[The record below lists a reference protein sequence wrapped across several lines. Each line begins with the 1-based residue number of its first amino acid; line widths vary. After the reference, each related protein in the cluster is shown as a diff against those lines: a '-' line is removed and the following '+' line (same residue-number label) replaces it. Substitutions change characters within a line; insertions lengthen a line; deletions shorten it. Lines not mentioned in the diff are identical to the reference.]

1 MAAAGYLRNTALA
14 AAADDRL
21 LKATLDINIIVV
33 VLRRSRAFILQ
44 LAAPSRQKEMQHFK
58 GCRSWRRADT
68 GENLS
73 DFSLI
78 MTHLAEI
85 TSLPLDSRAEE
96 DSLSI

>member
-44 LAAPSRQKEMQHFK
+44 LAAPRQKEMQHFK